1 MDERPPGLRAVE
13 PALTQ
18 YLERLQQ
25 RFNLAAVVVIGS
37 RARGD
42 HWQHSDLDLLVVS
55 PDFAAVPRPFERI
68 GLLLEGWQGPV
79 ALEPIGLTPEE
90 LARCEGLLTWDA
102 LEDGI
107 PLLDTGV
114 FAETKRTFEE
124 WKARGYLQRIPK
136 GWKYNPQVL
145 ETLLRRKDPLK

>member
-42 HWQHSDLDLLVVS
+42 HWQHSDLDLLVTFDEPPS
-55 PDFAAVPRPFERI
+55 LFRY
-68 GLLLEGWQGPV
+68 V
-79 ALEPIGLTPEE
+79 ALENRLSDVLGVKVDLVMKDSLKPTIAKHILEEAQPI
-90 LARCEGLLTWDA
+90 
-102 LEDGI
+102 
-107 PLLDTGV
+107 
-114 FAETKRTFEE
+114 
-124 WKARGYLQRIPK
+124 
-136 GWKYNPQVL
+136 
-145 ETLLRRKDPLK
+145 